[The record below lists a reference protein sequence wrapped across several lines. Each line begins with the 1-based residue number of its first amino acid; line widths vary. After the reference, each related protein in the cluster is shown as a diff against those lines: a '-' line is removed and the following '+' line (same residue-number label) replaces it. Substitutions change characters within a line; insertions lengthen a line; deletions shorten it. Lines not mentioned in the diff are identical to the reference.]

1 MAAGLLTS
9 AGASAAHADEAV
21 TPDSATITPAAAAPA
36 GPAPGT
42 LLEAT
47 PAPHLLNIVGPQLP
61 GSAQRIRY
69 ASQDSNDAP
78 VDVTGYVI
86 EPTTPWQGNG
96 PTTPW
101 QGNGPTPT
109 IVMAPGA
116 RGAGD
121 QCAPSVTPDLFSAF
135 NLQNN
140 AAGQPYLSANAN
152 YELPLQYL
160 ANLTGIRII
169 STDYIGLG
177 SPGAHTY
184 VNSVEEA
191 HAVLDAARAGLQAA
205 GVPADSPVGFAGY
218 SQGGGAVAAAA
229 EHKASYTPRAKLGG
243 HFCGSSSCGSAPGA

>member
-78 VDVTGYVI
+78 VDLTGYVI
-86 EPTTPWQGNG
+86 E

-116 RGAGD
+116 RSAGD

-205 GVPADSPVGFAGY
+205 GVPADSPVGIAGY